1 MGTPESEE
9 VRARLRELESEL
21 KRLDDRFVRSDLIEL
36 KFESVKIAIGRLEDK
51 VSELASE
58 RQWLIRLALGAL
70 VLAVIGVVLNKNGVV

>member
-1 MGTPESEE
+1 MSTLESEE
-9 VRARLRELESEL
+9 VKERLKDLESEL